1 MPRDGN
7 LAAMGIIHTL
17 FGSLEPKD
25 RAELARS
32 VLPRHRLKTTTV
44 EFRPTVAN
52 ILGPERRV
60 TTRGLDELIAL
71 CRVVLADDKVD
82 ESEAQF
88 LLDWMEKNFHTRDT
102 WPGIVLFERL
112 SRAIVDRHLDPREE
126 LELLDVLRKV
136 ATAANAVTRLNPGGA
151 IPFDDPPPTI
161 LYPTRR
167 FALTGQFVYGSR
179 KRVEAAIAAR
189 GGVCSPSLD
198 RHVAYLIV
206 GAFESAEWRQGNFGT
221 KIGEAVDLKL
231 EGQPVAIVSER
242 HWHEQLG

>member
-1 MPRDGN
+1 
-7 LAAMGIIHTL
+7 MGIIHTL

-32 VLPRHRLKTTTV
+32 VLPRHRLQSNSV

-60 TTRGLDELIAL
+60 TTRGIDELIAL
-71 CRVVLADDKVD
+71 CRTVLAGDQAD
-82 ESEAQF
+82 ESEATF
-88 LLDWMEKNFHTRDT
+88 LLDWMGENYRAKDS
-102 WPGIVLFERL
+102 WPVNVLFERL

-136 ATAANAVTRLNPGGA
+136 AASPKAAAGLGSSGA
-151 IPFDDPPPTI
+151 IPFDDPPPAI

-167 FALTGQFVYGSR
+167 FVVTGQFVYGPR
-179 KRVEAAIAAR
+179 KRVEAAIATR
-189 GGVCSPSLD
+189 GGVCASAVD
-198 RHVAYLIV
+198 RHVGYLIV
-206 GAFESAEWRQGNFGT
+206 GAFGSEDWRQGNFGT
-221 KIGEAVDLKL
+221 KIHEGVDLRVKGL
-231 EGQPVAIVSER
+231 PLAIVTER

>member
-1 MPRDGN
+1 
-7 LAAMGIIHTL
+7 MGIIHTI

-32 VLPRHRLKTTTV
+32 VLPRHRLHSTSV
-44 EFRPTVAN
+44 ECRPTVAN

-60 TTRGLDELIAL
+60 TTRGIVELVTLCRRVLDED
-71 CRVVLADDKVD
+71 RVD
-82 ESEAQF
+82 ETEAQF
-88 LLDWMEKNFHTRDT
+88 LLDWIEMNFHAKDT

-126 LELLDVLRKV
+126 LELLDVLRRV
-136 ATAANAVTRLNPGGA
+136 AIAPAAPSAPGPSGA
-151 IPFDDPPPTI
+151 IPFDDPPPAI

-167 FALTGQFVYGSR
+167 FVVTGQFVYGSR
-179 KRVEAAIAAR
+179 KRVEAAIVTR
-189 GGVCSPSLD
+189 GGVCSSAVD
-198 RHVAYLIV
+198 RSVAYLIV
-206 GAFESAEWRQGNFGT
+206 GAFGAEEWRQDHFGT

-231 EGQPVAIVSER
+231 LGQPLAIVSER